1 MFDEFTMLDPGPL
14 AEYVGFTEQE
24 VEELCGRYQMDLAEI
39 KNWYDGYSF
48 PGESSVYSPRS
59 VVNAMRFRKSA
70 ITGIRQKHLKHYSGI
85 LI

>member
-48 PGESSVYSPRS
+48 PGEKFGLQP
-59 VVNAMRFRKSA
+59 AFGCQCHA
-70 ITGIRQKHLKHYSGI
+70 IPENRQLLESDRNI
-85 LI
+85 

>member
-39 KNWYDGYSF
+39 KKL
-48 PGESSVYSPRS
+48 V
-59 VVNAMRFRKSA
+59 
-70 ITGIRQKHLKHYSGI
+70 
-85 LI
+85 

>member
-39 KNWYDGYSF
+39 KTGMTAIRSRRKFGLQPAFGCQCHAIPENRQLL
-48 PGESSVYSPRS
+48 ESDR
-59 VVNAMRFRKSA
+59 N
-70 ITGIRQKHLKHYSGI
+70 I
-85 LI
+85 

>member
-39 KNWYDGYSF
+39 KTGMTAIRSREKVRFTARVRLSMPCDSGNRQLL
-48 PGESSVYSPRS
+48 ESDR
-59 VVNAMRFRKSA
+59 N
-70 ITGIRQKHLKHYSGI
+70 I
-85 LI
+85 